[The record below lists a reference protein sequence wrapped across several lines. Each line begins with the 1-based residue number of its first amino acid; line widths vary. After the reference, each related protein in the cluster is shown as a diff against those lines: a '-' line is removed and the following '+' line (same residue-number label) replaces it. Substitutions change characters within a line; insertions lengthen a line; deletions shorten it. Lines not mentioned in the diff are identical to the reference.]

1 MNVRVGIGYDSH
13 RFVKGRSLF
22 LGGIEIPYEY
32 GLLGH
37 SDADVLIH
45 AVCDAVLGA
54 LGKGDI
60 GEHFPDT
67 DEAYRGIS
75 SVTLLKR
82 VAAFMCKDDYLLGNL
97 DVVVLAQEPNLKMFK
112 HAMASVL
119 AEALQT
125 DVSVIN
131 IKATTN
137 EGMGFVGRKEGI
149 ACYAVVS
156 LIRRSS

>member
-1 MNVRVGIGYDSH
+1 MKIRVGIGYDSH
-13 RFVKGRSLF
+13 RFVKGRRLF

-37 SDADVLIH
+37 SDADALIH
-45 AVCDAVLGA
+45 AICDAILGA

-67 DEAYRGIS
+67 DPKYKGIS
-75 SVTLLKR
+75 SVKLLEK
-82 VAAFMCKDDYLLGNL
+82 VFCLVKAEKFFIQNVDA
-97 DVVVLAQEPNLKMFK
+97 VVLAQEPNLKQFK
-112 HAMASVL
+112 DLMSQTLSKVLEVDASV
-119 AEALQT
+119 
-125 DVSVIN
+125 VN

-149 ACYAVVS
+149 ACYATVS
-156 LIRRSS
+156 LVGE